1 MCHVTQVKHDV
12 CFSLDP
18 LKDII
23 IIMVD
28 TLVMLYSIR
37 FLPTA
42 VKNHEVVQTTDFT
55 PNSND
60 DM

>member
-18 LKDII
+18 LKGII

-42 VKNHEVVQTTDFT
+42 VKNHDFTDFT